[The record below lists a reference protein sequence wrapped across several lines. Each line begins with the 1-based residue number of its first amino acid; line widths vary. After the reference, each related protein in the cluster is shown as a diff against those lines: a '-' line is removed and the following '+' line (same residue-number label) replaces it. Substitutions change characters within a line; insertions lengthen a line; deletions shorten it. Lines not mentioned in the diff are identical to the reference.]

1 MNNELDRHWEV
12 LAEAIQMVLRK
23 TGKEDSYEKLKTLTR
38 GQKIDNLKV
47 QSFIKDLK
55 ISDDDKRILLSLT
68 PSSYIGI
75 ANKLV
80 DQI

>member
-1 MNNELDRHWEV
+1 MIRNFKAYICPLILMGTICAQDD
-12 LAEAIQMVLRK
+12 Q
-23 TGKEDSYEKLKTLTR
+23 Y
-38 GQKIDNLKV
+38 
-47 QSFIKDLK
+47 FINDLK
-55 ISDDDKRILLSLT
+55 ISDEDKRMLLSLT